1 MVYLNQICFLKMVLK
16 ETKKNF
22 ISDER
27 SQMARLYTDAAIA
40 LAEIV
45 GWDKEKKEISFDD
58 GEIYPLSD
66 FAINILKKQSKINPQ
81 TTLSCNEPVVS
92 EVQKQEEPSEE
103 VLESDS
109 KSQKEEAVPV
119 EENHPIKES
128 PTEIVSAEMKPAYSG
143 ESQMVLSKHQ
153 MRLSNKK
160 NPSDVKEFSFVVSP
174 LSVADDVA
182 TTDIAVIVSHNGRE
196 LYFVSPKVGPKSV
209 RCEIGDMQFIIR
221 GTWKNRKFNSVIY
234 PSKANEFDCKD
245 NQTLILPE
253 NLIAENFREE
263 FVMSISDTSLYVLP
277 QAKMNEPSSGL
288 CSICVIQEDEESRQ
302 VYVNK
307 ENVHFLYI
315 GGIKY
320 RVYAKWEQDKYSIC
334 IEQMEG

>member
-22 ISDER
+22 ISDEK
-27 SQMARLYTDAAIA
+27 SQMARLYTDASIA

-45 GWDKEKKEISFDD
+45 GWDEKKKEISFDD
-58 GEIYPLSD
+58 GEIYPLSN
-66 FAINILKKQSKINPQ
+66 FAINILKKQSK
-81 TTLSCNEPVVS
+81 EPIVS
-92 EVQKQEEPSEE
+92 EAQKQEEPPEE
-103 VLESDS
+103 ILESDS

-119 EENHPIKES
+119 EENHPIKEG
-128 PTEIVSAEMKPAYSG
+128 PTEAVSAEMKPAYSG
-143 ESQMVLSKHQ
+143 EPQMVLSKHQ
-153 MRLSNKK
+153 IRLSNKK

-182 TTDIAVIVSHNGRE
+182 TTDIAVIVSHNGQE

-263 FVMSISDTSLYVLP
+263 FVTSISDTSLYVLP

>member
-22 ISDER
+22 ISDEK
-27 SQMARLYTDAAIA
+27 SQMARLYTDASIA

-45 GWDKEKKEISFDD
+45 GWDEKKKEISFDD
-58 GEIYPLSD
+58 GEIYPLSN
-66 FAINILKKQSKINPQ
+66 FAINILKKQSK
-81 TTLSCNEPVVS
+81 EPIVS
-92 EVQKQEEPSEE
+92 EVQKQEEPPEE
-103 VLESDS
+103 ILESDS

-119 EENHPIKES
+119 EKNHPIKEG
-128 PTEIVSAEMKPAYSG
+128 PTEAVSAEMKPAYSG
-143 ESQMVLSKHQ
+143 EPQMVLSKHQ
-153 MRLSNKK
+153 IRLSNKK

-182 TTDIAVIVSHNGRE
+182 TTDIAVIVLHNGQE

-263 FVMSISDTSLYVLP
+263 FVMNISDTSLYVLP

>member
-22 ISDER
+22 ISDEK
-27 SQMARLYTDAAIA
+27 SQMARLYTDASIA

-45 GWDKEKKEISFDD
+45 GWDEEKKEISFDD
-58 GEIYPLSD
+58 GEIYPLSN
-66 FAINILKKQSKINPQ
+66 FAINILKKQSKE
-81 TTLSCNEPVVS
+81 LVVS
-92 EVQKQEEPSEE
+92 EAQKQEEPPEE
-103 VLESDS
+103 ILESDS
-109 KSQKEEAVPV
+109 KSQKEETVPV

-128 PTEIVSAEMKPAYSG
+128 PTEAVSAEMKPAYSG
-143 ESQMVLSKHQ
+143 EPQMVLSKHQ

-182 TTDIAVIVSHNGRE
+182 TTDIAVIVSHNGQE

-253 NLIAENFREE
+253 NLIAENFRKE

-302 VYVNK
+302 IYANK